1 MNAMDVALICKAL
14 GDANRLEIVQ
24 MLSDGE
30 KCGCK
35 LLERFEITQPT
46 LSHDEF
52 SGNIVANSYL
62 NCCICLKIKKYLMSL
77 PHLPTSANFHQDI
90 ILHIQEDHQWRV
102 RLMHSLILVWF
113 LSSFQLPNNQ
123 CGAYSQQRCKHQYC
137 CAWDC
142 ILQILF
148 SSYQISLS
156 LNQHLLQKSKAFQSV
171 HHVTFIL
178 CYTVLYNFLAL
189 VFALI
194 RVRKHWWDD
203 IPKSS
208 VMDCVLAESYVK

>member
-14 GDANRLEIVQ
+14 GDTNRLEIVQ

-46 LSHDEF
+46 LFNDEC

-102 RLMHSLILVWF
+102 RLMHSLILMWF
-113 LSSFQLPNNQ
+113 LSPFQLPN
-123 CGAYSQQRCKHQYC
+123 SQ
-137 CAWDC
+137 
-142 ILQILF
+142 
-148 SSYQISLS
+148 
-156 LNQHLLQKSKAFQSV
+156 
-171 HHVTFIL
+171 
-178 CYTVLYNFLAL
+178 
-189 VFALI
+189 
-194 RVRKHWWDD
+194 
-203 IPKSS
+203 
-208 VMDCVLAESYVK
+208 